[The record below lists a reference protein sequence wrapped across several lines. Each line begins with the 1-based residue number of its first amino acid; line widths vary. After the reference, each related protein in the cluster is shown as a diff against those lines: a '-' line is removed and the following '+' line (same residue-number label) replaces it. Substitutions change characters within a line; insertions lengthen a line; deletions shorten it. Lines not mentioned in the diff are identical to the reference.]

1 MSCNFHA
8 IKCKSCPKY
17 NACLLQMVYS
27 NTLTLA
33 TMVTEISTQI
43 EALSKQSF
51 SAEDNVD
58 MFHHLDTLSTKLDTI
73 TESLQND
80 EDKQDERTI
89 DNNLIQSSLDT
100 INSKL
105 DDLIRSYNS
114 YEFVPIVEKD

>member
-33 TMVTEISTQI
+33 TMVTELGSQI

-58 MFHHLDTLSTKLDTI
+58 MFHQLDNLNTKLDTI
-73 TESLQND
+73 TESLHND
-80 EDKQDERTI
+80 EDKRDERII
-89 DNNLIQSSLDT
+89 DNSIIQSSLDG
-100 INSKL
+100 ISSKL

-114 YEFVPIVEKD
+114 YEFVPIVEKE